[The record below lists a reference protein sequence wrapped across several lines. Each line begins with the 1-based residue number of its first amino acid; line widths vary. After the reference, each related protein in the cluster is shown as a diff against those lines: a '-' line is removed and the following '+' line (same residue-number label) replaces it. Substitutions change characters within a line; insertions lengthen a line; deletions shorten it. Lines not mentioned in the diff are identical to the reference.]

1 MNLLIAFLK
10 NISIVVFAAVWLIL
24 NVSYPSEISL
34 YYPYNPIHKDWVLFV
49 VLAFVGVF
57 NLMMIFFAKT
67 LQNIPIQ
74 RLNIP
79 QADFWKENELS
90 REEFYNVLRAWFYTF
105 ITAMNL
111 YVSFVLYKIWDI
123 NVMIQDTVDMMPY
136 WIVGGGLLLLW
147 ILFVFVRFRIRKY
160 SIWD

>member
-10 NISIVVFAAVWLIL
+10 NISLVVFAVVWLIL

-34 YYPYNPIHKDWVLFV
+34 NYPYNFIQKDWVLFV
-49 VLAFVGVF
+49 ALGFVALF
-57 NLMMIFFAKT
+57 NLMMIFFLKT

-74 RLNIP
+74 RLQIP
-79 QADFWKENELS
+79 QAEFWKENELS
-90 REEFYNVLRAWFYTF
+90 REEFYNVLKAWFYTF
-105 ITAMNL
+105 ITVFNF

-123 NVMIQDTVDMMPY
+123 NVMIQDTVDMLPY
-136 WIVGGGLLLLW
+136 WIVGGAILVIW
-147 ILFVFVRFRIRKY
+147 IVFIGFRFRLKKY

>member
-10 NISIVVFAAVWLIL
+10 NISLVVFAAVWLIL

-34 YYPYNPIHKDWVLFV
+34 HYPYNPIAKDWVLFAI
-49 VLAFVGVF
+49 LGFVGIF
-57 NLMMIFFAKT
+57 NLIMIFFLKM

-74 RLNIP
+74 RLQIP

-90 REEFYNVLRAWFYTF
+90 REEFYHVLKAWFYTF

-111 YVSFVLYKIWDI
+111 YVAFILYKIWDI
-123 NVMIQDTVDMMPY
+123 NVMIQDTVDMLPY
-136 WIVGGGLLLLW
+136 WVLGGAILVIW
-147 ILFVFVRFRIRKY
+147 ISYLSFRFRVRKY

>member
-1 MNLLIAFLK
+1 
-10 NISIVVFAAVWLIL
+10 
-24 NVSYPSEISL
+24 
-34 YYPYNPIHKDWVLFV
+34 
-49 VLAFVGVF
+49 
-57 NLMMIFFAKT
+57 MMIFFAKT

>member
-1 MNLLIAFLK
+1 LNLLIAFLK
-10 NISIVVFAAVWLIL
+10 NISLVVFAAVWLIL

-34 YYPYNPIHKDWVLFV
+34 HYPYNPIAKDWVLFAI
-49 VLAFVGVF
+49 LGFVGIF
-57 NLMMIFFAKT
+57 NLIMIFFLKM

-74 RLNIP
+74 RLQIP

-90 REEFYNVLRAWFYTF
+90 REEFYNVLKAWFYTF

-111 YVSFVLYKIWDI
+111 YVAFILYKIWDI
-123 NVMIQDTVDMMPY
+123 NVMIQDTVDMLPY
-136 WIVGGGLLLLW
+136 WIIGTAILIIW
-147 ILFVFVRFRIRKY
+147 ISYLTFRFRIRKY

>member
-10 NISIVVFAAVWLIL
+10 NISLVVFAAVWLIL

-34 YYPYNPIHKDWVLFV
+34 HYPYNPIAKDWVLFAI
-49 VLAFVGVF
+49 LGFVGTF
-57 NLMMIFFAKT
+57 NLIMIFFLKM

-74 RLNIP
+74 KLQVP

-90 REEFYNVLRAWFYTF
+90 REEFYNVLKAWFYTF

-111 YVSFVLYKIWDI
+111 YVAFILYKIWDI
-123 NVMIQDTVDMMPY
+123 NVMIQDTVDMLPY
-136 WIVGGGLLLLW
+136 WIVGGAILAIW
-147 ILFVFVRFRIRKY
+147 ISYLTFRFRIRKY

>member
-10 NISIVVFAAVWLIL
+10 NISLVVFAAVWLIL

-34 YYPYNPIHKDWVLFV
+34 HYPYNPIAKDWVLFAI
-49 VLAFVGVF
+49 LGFVGIF
-57 NLMMIFFAKT
+57 NLIMIFFLKM

-74 RLNIP
+74 RLQIP

-90 REEFYNVLRAWFYTF
+90 REEFYNVLKAWFYTF

-111 YVSFVLYKIWDI
+111 YVAFILYKIWDI
-123 NVMIQDTVDMMPY
+123 NVMIQDTVDMLPY
-136 WIVGGGLLLLW
+136 WIIGTAILIIW
-147 ILFVFVRFRIRKY
+147 ISYLTFRFRIRKY

>member
-10 NISIVVFAAVWLIL
+10 NISLVVFAAVWLIL

-34 YYPYNPIHKDWVLFV
+34 NYPYNFIQKDWVLFV
-49 VLAFVGVF
+49 ALGFVALF
-57 NLMMIFFAKT
+57 NLMMIFFLKT

-74 RLNIP
+74 RLQIP
-79 QADFWKENELS
+79 QAEFWKENELS
-90 REEFYNVLRAWFYTF
+90 REEFYNVLKAWFYTF
-105 ITAMNL
+105 ITVFNF

-123 NVMIQDTVDMMPY
+123 NVMIQDTVDMLPY
-136 WIVGGGLLLLW
+136 WIVGGAILVIW
-147 ILFVFVRFRIRKY
+147 IVFIGFRFRLKKY